1 LQSAVQLST
10 SSPFP
15 YSASPTPASTYCYGI
30 AIMLALHIALYVLL
44 GTALAFAIIELG
56 LSAYIVSGFDGT
68 RRAFQCNG
76 LSCGY
81 YNVKYSTPGILA
93 FLIFTAVWTMLISVA
108 AALLPWFFAR
118 RGTVTAKLNM
128 ILGIVTIVVY
138 FITSVFWLACF
149 ADIVNMYGTGSG
161 TSDYLNAVIAFAVL
175 LWWVSLPFLS
185 DMNAFTNH
193 MALLL
198 GWYSSLSPSWPSSL
212 LSASFSPAGLVMNP
226 CARNAHRRE
235 LVPGRLMCL
244 WVQPPL
250 LPPLLLS
257 PLSSLRVILRLYMT
271 RHPANRIV
279 FRHHRPSPAQNLMG
293 APTATGINRFH
304 FRSPR
309 PFILYSK

>member
-1 LQSAVQLST
+1 
-10 SSPFP
+10 
-15 YSASPTPASTYCYGI
+15 
-30 AIMLALHIALYVLL
+30 MLALHIALYVLL

-68 RRAFQCNG
+68 RRAFRCNG

-175 LWWVSLPFLS
+175 LW
-185 DMNAFTNH
+185 
-193 MALLL
+193 
-198 GWYSSLSPSWPSSL
+198 
-212 LSASFSPAGLVMNP
+212 
-226 CARNAHRRE
+226 
-235 LVPGRLMCL
+235 
-244 WVQPPL
+244 
-250 LPPLLLS
+250 
-257 PLSSLRVILRLYMT
+257 
-271 RHPANRIV
+271 
-279 FRHHRPSPAQNLMG
+279 
-293 APTATGINRFH
+293 
-304 FRSPR
+304 
-309 PFILYSK
+309 